1 MELRETKAFCQI
13 ANQFR
18 RVAIEEFS
26 FPHQVAEIAFAINPR
41 SFSTVSAKSSHW
53 MNSRSDIRA
62 RIAQSPRIV
71 GVYSVLNFSCPWAL
85 SIAGGSSINSCR
97 IAENSTREA
106 RVLLRN
112 FEELLDAKR
121 A

>member
-1 MELRETKAFCQI
+1 VT
-13 ANQFR
+13 
-18 RVAIEEFS
+18 IEEFS
-26 FPHQVAEIAFAINPR
+26 FSHQVAEIAFAIIPR
-41 SFSTVSAKSSHW
+41 SFSTVSTKSSHW

-71 GVYSVLNFSCPWAL
+71 GVYPVLNFSCPWAL

-97 IAENSTREA
+97 IAENSTHEA